1 MKMIMAKENI
11 TLKFN
16 WKTMSYL
23 LKDLYSPAFYNR
35 LTTALTSTLP
45 DFDRQKFLKEIFSDD
60 FISKELKERMK
71 HTSKVLYGFLPANYP
86 ETIEI
91 IKKTIEELR
100 KKGISEDGLAYMFLP
115 DYLET
120 YGIDYFD
127 ESVEALEFVT
137 QFVSCEFAVRPFIL
151 KYGDRMIAEMQ
162 EWSLHE
168 SHKVR
173 RLASEGSRPRLPWA
187 MGIPF
192 LKNDPG
198 SILPIL
204 ENLKCDSSEYV
215 RRSVA
220 NSLNDIAKDH
230 PNIVLDFAK
239 NWSDL
244 SIETDAI
251 IKHGCRTLLKQG
263 HPEILKHY
271 GLSDE
276 GILLKDFKI
285 LTPEVSIGESMAFSF
300 SIKNENPMA
309 QKIRLEYAIYYKK
322 QNGQNTKKVFKI
334 SERIYPAG
342 AEVSIVRKQKFVLI
356 TTRKFHLGDHQ
367 IAMII
372 NGAEKESSSFDLL
385 A

>member
-1 MKMIMAKENI
+1 MKMKMAKENI
-11 TLKFN
+11 TLKIN

-35 LTTALTSTLP
+35 LTTALASTLP
-45 DFDRQKFLKEIFSDD
+45 GFDRQKFLKEIFIED
-60 FISKELKERMK
+60 FSSKELKERMK
-71 HTSKVLYGFLPANYP
+71 HTSKVLYGFLPADYP

-100 KKGISEDGLAYMFLP
+100 KKGIGEDGLAYMFLP

-151 KYGDRMIAEMQ
+151 KYGDRMIAKMQ

-239 NWSDL
+239 SWSGL

-263 HPEILKHY
+263 HPEILKYY

-300 SIKNENPMA
+300 SIKNENSMA

-367 IAMII
+367 IAIII

>member
-1 MKMIMAKENI
+1 
-11 TLKFN
+11 
-16 WKTMSYL
+16 MSYL
-23 LKDLYSPAFYNR
+23 LKDLYSPAFYEG
-35 LTTALTSTLP
+35 LTSALASTIP
-45 DFDRQKFLKEIFSDD
+45 DFDRSAFFKRIFNND
-60 FISKELKERMK
+60 FASMELKERMK
-71 HTSKVLYGFLPANYP
+71 HTSKVLHGFLPSEYP
-86 ETIEI
+86 ETIKI
-91 IKKTIEELR
+91 IKDTIEVL
-100 KKGISEDGLAYMFLP
+100 KQKGIGQDGLAYMFLP

-120 YGIDYFD
+120 YGLEYFE

-151 KYGDRMIAEMQ
+151 KYGDQMIAQMQ
-162 EWSLHE
+162 QWSLHE

-192 LKNDPG
+192 LKKDPG

-204 ENLKCDSSEYV
+204 ENLKHDSFEYV

-230 PNIVLDFAK
+230 PQIVLNIAK
-239 NWSDL
+239 RWSGL
-244 SIETDAI
+244 SAETDAI
-251 IKHGCRTLLKQG
+251 IKHGFRTLLKQG
-263 HPEILKHY
+263 HAEILKHY

-285 LTPEVSIGESMAFSF
+285 LTPEVRIGESLAFSF
-300 SIKNENPMA
+300 FIKNENSTA

-334 SERIYPAG
+334 SERIYQPG

-356 TTRKFHLGDHQ
+356 TTRKFHLRDHQ

-372 NGAEKESSSFDLL
+372 NGAEKETSNFDLL

>member
-1 MKMIMAKENI
+1 MAKENI

-23 LKDLYSPAFYNR
+23 LKDLYSPAFYDR

-100 KKGISEDGLAYMFLP
+100 KEGIGEDGLAYMFLP

-151 KYGDRMIAEMQ
+151 KYGDRMIAKMQ

-168 SHKVR
+168 NHKVR

-192 LKNDPG
+192 LKKDPG

-204 ENLKCDSSEYV
+204 ENLKQDSSEYV

-220 NSLNDIAKDH
+220 NNLNDIAKDH
-230 PNIVLDFAK
+230 PNLVLDFAK
-239 NWSDL
+239 SWSGL

-271 GLSDE
+271 GLNDE
-276 GILLKDFKI
+276 GILLKDFKV
-285 LTPEVSIGESMAFSF
+285 LTPEVSIGESLAFSF

-334 SERIYPAG
+334 SERIYQAG
-342 AEVSIVRKQKFVLI
+342 AEVSIVRKQKFVII
-356 TTRKFHLGDHQ
+356 TTRRFHLGDHQ